1 MTRGTKIAGSRILIT
16 GAGSGIGRLMALEA
30 ADRGAAEV
38 IIWDLSAETG
48 EAVRQEIEA
57 KGVRARTFSVNVGES
72 AQVASTAQDVGDID
86 ILVNCAGVVTG
97 KKLLDADEAA
107 IRRTF
112 DVNTMALYWTTKAFL
127 PGIRER
133 NHGSIV
139 NIASA
144 AGLTGVAKQTDYS
157 ASKWA
162 AVGFTE
168 SLRGELRAEG
178 SRVNTLVVCPFYINT
193 GMFAGVQTKFPRLLP
208 ILEENNV
215 STQVIDS
222 IESGREQLVM
232 PSLVRLVP
240 GVRLLPTRA
249 FDAVMDFLGV
259 NQTMDH
265 FTDRTGGDSPRS
277 RRATRRRQPAGV

>member
-112 DVNTMALYWTTKAFL
+112 DVNTMALYWTTRGVPCAS
-127 PGIRER
+127 GNATTVRS
-133 NHGSIV
+133 SISP
-139 NIASA
+139 AQRD
-144 AGLTGVAKQTDYS
+144 LTGVAKQTDYS

-168 SLRGELRAEG
+168 SLRGGRAKEAESTPSSSARSTSTRGCSQASRRSSPACCRSSKRTTCPLRSSTRSNPVVSSWSCPHSCAWF
-178 SRVNTLVVCPFYINT
+178 RVSASCRP
-193 GMFAGVQTKFPRLLP
+193 AR
-208 ILEENNV
+208 
-215 STQVIDS
+215 STQ
-222 IESGREQLVM
+222 
-232 PSLVRLVP
+232 
-240 GVRLLPTRA
+240 
-249 FDAVMDFLGV
+249 
-259 NQTMDH
+259 
-265 FTDRTGGDSPRS
+265 
-277 RRATRRRQPAGV
+277 

>member
-48 EAVRQEIEA
+48 EAVRREIEA
-57 KGVRARTFSVNVGES
+57 KGVRARTFSVNVGDS

-265 FTDRTGGDSPRS
+265 FTGRTGGASPRS
-277 RRATRRRQPAGV
+277 RRAARRRQPAGV